1 MLISPMCFHCF
12 FCAKRPYAN
21 RTWKFFV
28 EVRKW
33 AVALMLFKLKFR
45 NISAMAV
52 FSITNMRQFFFGLAM
67 MPKVVDFKIRL
78 KIRLVITNSAMMS
91 RHNNFAFVLGFQLEL
106 LIYELFIDWR
116 YQNMK

>member
-1 MLISPMCFHCF
+1 MLISPMCFHCS
-12 FCAKRPYAN
+12 FCAKRPYTN

-33 AVALMLFKLKFR
+33 AVTLMLFKLKFC

-67 MPKVVDFKIRL
+67 MPQIVDSKIRQ
-78 KIRLVITNSAMMS
+78 KVRLVIAKSAMMF